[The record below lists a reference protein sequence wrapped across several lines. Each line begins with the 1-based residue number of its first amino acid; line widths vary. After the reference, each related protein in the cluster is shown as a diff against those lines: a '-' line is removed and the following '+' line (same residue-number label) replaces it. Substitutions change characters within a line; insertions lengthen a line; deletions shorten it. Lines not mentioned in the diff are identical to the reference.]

1 MVRLRSPYSRIVNS
15 QHISIIDYKL
25 MKLVLAT
32 QNKDKVR
39 EIKNLLS
46 ALKIQI
52 LTLDNFNKNIT
63 LKETGKTLEE
73 NALQKAEQVYKLT
86 GLPALA
92 DDSGLEVEYLKGKPG
107 VRSSR
112 FAGQKAT
119 YLDNNLKLLKLL
131 RDVPLPKRKAQFRCV
146 IALKLDDKKVKF
158 LQGKISGYIAI
169 ERKGKSGFGYDPAF
183 YVPKLKKT
191 FAQLSLKQKNQ
202 ISHRARALLKV
213 KKYLRSSIQD

>member
-1 MVRLRSPYSRIVNS
+1 MVRFIPTEVRDWA
-15 QHISIIDYKL
+15 HHKL

-46 ALKIQI
+46 GLKIQI
-52 LTLDNFNKNIT
+52 LTVNDFKKNIT

-73 NALQKAEQVYKLT
+73 NALQKAEQVYRLT

-92 DDSGLEVEYLKGKPG
+92 DDSGLEVKYLKGKPG

-112 FAGQKAT
+112 FAGEKAT

-131 RDVPLPKRKAQFRCV
+131 KGVPLPKRKAQFRCV
-146 IALKLDDKKVKF
+146 MALKLNEKKVK
-158 LQGKISGYIAI
+158 LLEGKIAGYIAT
-169 ERKGKSGFGYDPAF
+169 ERKGKSGFGYDPVF

-191 FAQLSLKQKNQ
+191 FAQLTLKQKNK
-202 ISHRARALLKV
+202 ISHRALALEKV
-213 KKYLRSSIQD
+213 KNIFRA

>member
-1 MVRLRSPYSRIVNS
+1 
-15 QHISIIDYKL
+15 